1 MNGCPVLQHVIGDM
15 DDKVITPIGKDRG
28 ARNSAVKGHACSKV
42 TVRGALSLPD
52 REPVLP
58 GLSGVGP
65 GGVVIGIETK
75 LPPAFTGSR
84 SVFTTLTRLQRC
96 EMRVRLQRVKR
107 KGDSRGGCK
116 ESPEGKKRLLH
127 SV

>member
-1 MNGCPVLQHVIGDM
+1 MIPRGGVVRESQHTIIKRVIPHMETMPVNSCPVLQHVIGDM

-28 ARNSAVKGHACSKV
+28 TRNSAVKGHACSKV
-42 TVRGALSLPD
+42 AVRGAVSLLD

-58 GLSGVGP
+58 GVSGVGP

-75 LPPAFTGSR
+75 LSPAFTGSR

-96 EMRVRLQRVKR
+96 EMRV
-107 KGDSRGGCK
+107 
-116 ESPEGKKRLLH
+116 
-127 SV
+127 